1 MQNVEKTIQSILKKF
16 EVRDEYEK
24 RKLVFWYDKDQ
35 KVEDEEEL
43 EQIKSSLDENGIK
56 LHILDNNYFE
66 TKKLLENDD
75 IQSNYLIYSS
85 KAERDKKSNWLLD
98 IQLYSSRFENSKI
111 SDIKSELGI
120 QGYDL
125 DKLLEVHEKFFAKK
139 DRVSAFKRHY
149 QSDWNEDKFVLG
161 MLATLSKSHSIDQKE
176 IVRNLLMSSLIEEKN
191 TIWGEFERFELV
203 DKFWDL
209 ISRRFG
215 HSSEHP
221 TLKKLFL
228 SFIITHTSRNTKVK
242 LKSYQQYINRSSNEC
257 EIFIRGWMDHS
268 RDSITFDDYCQIIL
282 SEGDNKLF
290 TNLTSQLNKHQ
301 VEDYLEAES
310 VDVFDKNIIRTI
322 VKEINDGS
330 DNFEK
335 YLEWIDKRKTKHWYQ
350 VYGNI
355 YCAIENVIK
364 LNQFSKDI
372 EQQGINEQN
381 LNELFKAYT
390 KRYYHIDY
398 YYRKFYF
405 HYDKDSDKD
414 ILKKD
419 IQENVENL
427 YNRLLDKL
435 LTKWSDL
442 ITSELEDTW
451 NIELI
456 DNQKKF
462 YDIYVDNIIRK
473 NDRDKVAVII
483 SDGLRY
489 ENAIELKEV
498 LNNSTKGMLELKAMA
513 GSLPS
518 YTKLGMASLLPNNRF
533 EYRNNHIF
541 VDGIDSEGT
550 ENRGKILSTGY
561 PDSIA
566 LNFRELMEP
575 KRDDAREKIKGKRV
589 IYIYHN
595 RIDDTGDK
603 KTSEHKIFDAVEST
617 IQDIDKM
624 VNRLGRSLNVT
635 KVIITSDHG
644 FIYKREHLES
654 VEKLETQSFDKS
666 RINESN
672 KRFII
677 SEQDLELLNT
687 HKFSMAPMAD
697 SDKKMY
703 LYVPLGDLRF
713 KSQGG
718 GVNYVHG
725 GSSLQEIVIPVLVY
739 NHIRYN
745 EDLDRKGIEHG
756 KVEVTI
762 LESHKKI
769 TSRTFK
775 IRLLQTGKVTDKRE
789 PLNCRIALYDFD
801 GRKVSDEKLLIAD
814 STSDEPEERIQEVKL
829 TLSSDIENKTYN
841 LIGIDDD
848 PKALQPEIFEI
859 PMVVDIL
866 ITDDF

>member
-1 MQNVEKTIQSILKKF
+1 MQNIEKTIQAILKKF
-16 EVRDEYEK
+16 EIKDDYEK
-24 RKLVFWYDKDQ
+24 RKLVFWYDKDST
-35 KVEDEEEL
+35 VEDEEEL
-43 EQIKSSLDENGIK
+43 EQIKSSLGENGKK
-56 LHILDNNYFE
+56 LHILNNNFFE
-66 TKKLLENDD
+66 TKKLLEKDD
-75 IQSNYLIYSS
+75 TQSDYLIYSPN
-85 KAERDKKSNWLLD
+85 AERDHKSNWLLD

-120 QGYDL
+120 EGYDL
-125 DKLLEVHEKFFAKK
+125 DKLLEEHGKFFTNK

-149 QSDWNEDKFVLG
+149 QNDWKEDKFVLG
-161 MLATLSKSHSIDQKE
+161 MLAALSRSRTIDQKE
-176 IVRNLLMSSLIEEKN
+176 IVRNLLLGSLDEEKN
-191 TIWGEFERFELV
+191 TIWGEFERFGLV
-203 DKFWDL
+203 DKFWNM
-209 ISRRFG
+209 IHRRFG
-215 HSSEHP
+215 YSSEHP

-228 SFIITHTSRNTKVK
+228 SFIITHISRNTKVK

-268 RDSITFDDYCQIIL
+268 RDSKIFDNYCHQLL
-282 SEGDNKLF
+282 SEDGAKLK
-290 TNLTSQLNKHQ
+290 NSLTSLLDKHQ

-310 VDVFDKNIIRTI
+310 VDVFDKIIIVTI
-322 VKEINDGS
+322 VKELNDGS

-335 YLEWIDKRKTKHWYQ
+335 YLGWIDKRKTKHWYQ

-355 YCAIENVIK
+355 YCAIENAIH
-364 LNQFSKDI
+364 LHQFSKDI
-372 EQQGINEQN
+372 EQEGIREQS

-405 HYDKDSDKD
+405 HYDKDSEKD
-414 ILKKD
+414 ILKND
-419 IQENVENL
+419 IKEKVEKL
-427 YNRLLDKL
+427 YAHLLNRL

-451 NIELI
+451 DIELI
-456 DNQKKF
+456 DNQKEF

-489 ENAIELKEV
+489 ENAVELKEV
-498 LNNSTKGMLELKAMA
+498 LNNSTKGTLELKAIA
-513 GSLPS
+513 SSLPS

-533 EYRNNHIF
+533 EYMNNHIF

-550 ENRGKILSTGY
+550 ENRGKILSKGY
-561 PDSIA
+561 PDSLAI
-566 LNFRELMEP
+566 NFRDLMEP
-575 KRDDAREKIKGKRV
+575 KTDDARDKIKGKRV
-589 IYIYHN
+589 IFIYHN

-603 KTSEHKIFDAVEST
+603 ISSEHKVFDAVEST

-644 FIYKREHLES
+644 FIYKREQLES
-654 VEKLETQSFDKS
+654 VDKLETQSFDRN

-677 SEQDLELLNT
+677 TEQDIELLNT
-687 HKFSMAPMAD
+687 HKFSMAPLVN
-697 SDKKMY
+697 SDKQMY

-725 GSSLQEIVIPVLVY
+725 GSSLQETVIPVLVY

-756 KVEVTI
+756 KVEITV

-775 IRLLQTGKVTDKRE
+775 VRLLQTGKVTDKRE
-789 PLNCRIALYDFD
+789 SLSCNIALYDFD
-801 GRKVSDEKLLIAD
+801 GHKVSDEKLLIAD
-814 STSDEPEERIQEVKL
+814 STSDEPEERIKEVIL

-841 LIGIDDD
+841 LIGKDDD
-848 PKALQPEIFEI
+848 PKALQQIFEI
-859 PMVVDIL
+859 PMAVDIL